1 MLKQI
6 EEDNFGIQLIEG
18 KKTSEKSHLNEGE
31 IEENFDNLQ
40 DFPAYPWTE
49 QKDPLDEFIFENST
63 KIEIVG
69 TIQTTKKEHTRA
81 EETIISLQKNLE
93 ELNEE
98 EKINSSPNFITSN
111 NIPSKRNIL
120 QRKRKRSKEN
130 DGKIKDT
137 VSYYDSECHSK
148 DDATNQNTP
157 IKKKKNLPELFQGS
171 EQNWKKNYFDETTIL
186 FQSKK
191 KLFLDKK
198 SENPNRQ
205 DVIPEIIKKR
215 KKVELL

>member
-6 EEDNFGIQLIEG
+6 EEDNFGIQLVEG

-81 EETIISLQKNLE
+81 EETIISLKKNLE

-137 VSYYDSECHSK
+137 VSYCDSECHSK

-157 IKKKKNLPELFQGS
+157 IKKKKIYPNYFKA
-171 EQNWKKNYFDETTIL
+171 QNKIGKKIILMKPQFYFILKKNYF
-186 FQSKK
+186 
-191 KLFLDKK
+191 
-198 SENPNRQ
+198 
-205 DVIPEIIKKR
+205 
-215 KKVELL
+215 